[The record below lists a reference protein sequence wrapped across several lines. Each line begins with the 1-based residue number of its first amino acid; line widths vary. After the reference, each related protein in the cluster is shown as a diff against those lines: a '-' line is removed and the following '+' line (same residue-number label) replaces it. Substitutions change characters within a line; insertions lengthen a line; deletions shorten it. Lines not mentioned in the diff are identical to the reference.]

1 MMAETMAPGVAA
13 AAQRA
18 GRYRWVICGLLF
30 AATAINYVD
39 RQMLGVLKETLHHE
53 IGWTEIGYSNV
64 VFWFQTAYA
73 IGYLGFGGLVDRIGA
88 RFGYAI
94 AFILW
99 TIAHM
104 AHGGVH
110 SVAQFAMVRFGLG
123 LGESGN
129 FPSGVKAVTEWFPAK
144 ERALAIGIF
153 NAGANVGAII
163 TPLVVPILTL
173 AYGWRWAFV
182 ITGAVSLIWVVA
194 WVAIYRRPAE
204 AKNVSASELAYIQS
218 DPADPAKRVP
228 WVDLLGLKET
238 WAFALGKFFIDPIWW
253 MYIFWLPDFLGK
265 RYGLDLKT
273 FGPPLVAVYLLSDVG
288 SVLGGWASSSM
299 IKRGRTVNFARK
311 TTMLVCA
318 IFVTPIFFAQ
328 YVDNLWLAVLIIG
341 TAAAAHQAFSANVY
355 TLPSD
360 LFPRS
365 AVGSVIGIGGT
376 IGAVG
381 GMIFSLYIGQILDR
395 VGTYTPIFIVAGCA
409 YFVALAAVHWLSP
422 RLTRADQRQIAG

>member
-1 MMAETMAPGVAA
+1 MAETTMPGVAA

-18 GRYRWVICGLLF
+18 GHYRWVICGLLF

-39 RQMLGVLKETLHHE
+39 RQMLGVLKGTLHDE
-53 IGWTEIGYSNV
+53 IGWTEISYSHIV
-64 VFWFQTAYA
+64 ACFQLAYA
-73 IGYLGFGGLVDRIGA
+73 FGYLGFGKLIDGIGA

-94 AFILW
+94 AFVIW

-110 SVAQFAMVRFGLG
+110 SVTQFAMVRFGLG
-123 LGESGN
+123 IGESGN
-129 FPSGVKAVTEWFPAK
+129 FPAGIKAVTEWFPAK

-153 NAGANVGAII
+153 NAGANVGAIV
-163 TPLVVPILTL
+163 TPLIVPILTL
-173 AYGWRWAFV
+173 AYGWRMAFV

-194 WVAIYRRPAE
+194 WVAIYRRPTE
-204 AKNVSASELAYIQS
+204 SKHVSASELAYIQS
-218 DPADPAKRVP
+218 DPADPVAPVP
-228 WVDLLGLKET
+228 WLSLLGLRET

-265 RYGLDLKT
+265 RHGLDLKT
-273 FGPPLVAVYLLSDVG
+273 FGPALVAVYLLSDVG
-288 SVLGGWASSSM
+288 SVLGGWASSRM
-299 IKRGRTVNFARK
+299 IKSGRTVNFARK
-311 TTMLVCA
+311 ATMLVCA

-365 AVGSVIGIGGT
+365 AVGSVVGIGGT
-376 IGAVG
+376 VGAVG

-422 RLTRADQRQIAG
+422 NLTRADQRQIGL

>member
-1 MMAETMAPGVAA
+1 MAESTMPEVADAA
-13 AAQRA
+13 ATRM

-39 RQMLGVLKETLHHE
+39 RQMLGVLKETLHAE
-53 IGWTEIGYSNV
+53 VGWTEIGYSNV

-73 IGYLGFGGLVDRIGA
+73 IGYLGFGKLVDRIGA

-94 AFILW
+94 AFVIW

-110 SVAQFAMVRFGLG
+110 SVTQFAMVRFGLG

-129 FPSGVKAVTEWFPAK
+129 FPAGVKAVTEWFPAK
-144 ERALAIGIF
+144 ERALAVGIF

-163 TPLVVPILTL
+163 TPLVVPALTL
-173 AYGWRWAFV
+173 AYGWRMAFV
-182 ITGAVSLIWVVA
+182 ITGAASLVWLVA
-194 WVAIYRRPAE
+194 WLAIYRRPE
-204 AKNVSASELAYIQS
+204 ESKRISAAELAYVQS
-218 DPADPAKRVP
+218 DPADPVEPIRWSV
-228 WVDLLGLKET
+228 VVRRKET

-265 RYGLDLKT
+265 TYHLDLKT
-273 FGPPLVAVYLLSDVG
+273 FGPPLVAVYVLSDVG
-288 SVLGGWASSSM
+288 SVVGGWASSRM
-299 IKRGRTVNFARK
+299 IHRGRSVNFARK
-311 TTMLVCA
+311 STMFVCA
-318 IFVTPIFFAQ
+318 LCVTPIFFAQ
-328 YVDNLWLAVLIIG
+328 YIDNLWLAVLIIG
-341 TAAAAHQAFSANVY
+341 VAAAAHQAFSANVY

-376 IGAVG
+376 VGAIG

-395 VGTYTPIFIVAGCA
+395 IGSYTPIFIVAGCA
-409 YFVALAAVHWLSP
+409 YFLALASIHLLSP
-422 RLTRADQRQIAG
+422 KLARTEGA

>member
-1 MMAETMAPGVAA
+1 MAESTMPEVADAA
-13 AAQRA
+13 ATRM

-39 RQMLGVLKETLHHE
+39 RQMLGVLKETLHAE
-53 IGWTEIGYSNV
+53 VGWTEIGYSNV

-73 IGYLGFGGLVDRIGA
+73 IGYLGFGKLVDRIGA

-94 AFILW
+94 AFVIW

-110 SVAQFAMVRFGLG
+110 SVTQFAMVRFGLG

-129 FPSGVKAVTEWFPAK
+129 FPAGVKAVTEWFPAK

-163 TPLVVPILTL
+163 TPLVVPALTL
-173 AYGWRWAFV
+173 AYGWRMAFV
-182 ITGAVSLIWVVA
+182 ITGAASLIWLVA
-194 WVAIYRRPAE
+194 WLAIYRRPE
-204 AKNVSASELAYIQS
+204 ESTKISAAELAYVQS
-218 DPADPAKRVP
+218 DPVDPVEPIRWSV
-228 WVDLLGLKET
+228 VVRRKET
-238 WAFALGKFFIDPIWW
+238 WAYAFGKFFIDPIWW

-265 RYGLDLKT
+265 TYHLDLKT
-273 FGPPLVAVYLLSDVG
+273 FGPPLVAVYVLSDVG
-288 SVLGGWASSSM
+288 SVLGGWASSRM
-299 IKRGRTVNFARK
+299 IHHGRTVNFARK
-311 TTMLVCA
+311 STMFVCA
-318 IFVTPIFFAQ
+318 VCVTPIFFAQ

-341 TAAAAHQAFSANVY
+341 LAAAAHQAFSANVY

-376 IGAVG
+376 VGAIG
-381 GMIFSLYIGQILDR
+381 GMIFSLYIGQILAR
-395 VGTYTPIFIVAGCA
+395 IGSYTPIFIVAGCS
-409 YFVALAAVHWLSP
+409 YFIALAAIHLLSP
-422 RLTRADQRQIAG
+422 KLARTEGA

>member
-1 MMAETMAPGVAA
+1 MAETSMPGVAA

-18 GRYRWVICGLLF
+18 GSYRWVICGLLF

-39 RQMLGVLKETLHHE
+39 RQMLGVLKGTLHDE
-53 IGWTEIGYSNV
+53 IGWTEIGYSDV

-73 IGYLGFGGLVDRIGA
+73 IGYLGFGKLIDRIGA
-88 RFGYAI
+88 RFGYAV
-94 AFILW
+94 AFVIW

-110 SVAQFAMVRFGLG
+110 SVTQFAMVRFGLG

-129 FPSGVKAVTEWFPAK
+129 FPAGVKAVTEWFPAK

-153 NAGANVGAII
+153 NAGANVGAIV
-163 TPLVVPILTL
+163 TPLIVPILVA
-173 AYGWRWAFV
+173 AYGWRMAFV
-182 ITGAVSLIWVVA
+182 ITGAASLVWVVA
-194 WVAIYRRPAE
+194 WVAIYRRPSE
-204 AKNVSASELAYIQS
+204 SKRVSASELAYIHS
-218 DPADPAKRVP
+218 DPADPIAPVP
-228 WVDLLGLKET
+228 WLSLLGLRET

-265 RYGLDLKT
+265 RHGLDLKT
-273 FGPPLVAVYLLSDVG
+273 FGPALVAVYLLSDVG
-288 SVLGGWASSSM
+288 SVLGGWASSRM
-299 IKRGRTVNFARK
+299 IKNGRTVNFARK
-311 TTMLVCA
+311 STMLVCA
-318 IFVTPIFFAQ
+318 LFVTPIFFAQ
-328 YVDNLWLAVLIIG
+328 YVDSLWLAVLIIG

-381 GMIFSLYIGQILDR
+381 GMIFSLYIGQILER

-409 YFVALAAVHWLSP
+409 YFVALAAIHWLSP
-422 RLTRADQRQIAG
+422 NLTRADQRQLEG

>member
-1 MMAETMAPGVAA
+1 MAETTVPGVAA

-39 RQMLGVLKETLHHE
+39 RQMLGVLKGTLHDE

-73 IGYLGFGGLVDRIGA
+73 IGYLGFGKLIDRIGA

-94 AFILW
+94 AFVIW

-110 SVAQFAMVRFGLG
+110 SVTQFAMVRFGLG

-129 FPSGVKAVTEWFPAK
+129 FPAGVKAVTEWFPAR

-163 TPLVVPILTL
+163 TPLLVPILVA
-173 AYGWRWAFV
+173 AYGWRMAFV
-182 ITGAVSLIWVVA
+182 ITGAASLVWVVA
-194 WVAIYRRPAE
+194 WVAIYRRPSE
-204 AKNVSASELAYIQS
+204 SKRVSASELAYIES
-218 DPADPAKRVP
+218 DPADPVAPVP
-228 WVDLLGLKET
+228 WLSLLGLKET

-265 RYGLDLKT
+265 RHGLDLKT
-273 FGPPLVAVYLLSDVG
+273 FGPALVAVYLLSDVG
-288 SVLGGWASSSM
+288 SVLGGWASSRM
-299 IKRGRTVNFARK
+299 IKNGRTVNFARK

-318 IFVTPIFFAQ
+318 LFVTPIFFAQ
-328 YVDNLWLAVLIIG
+328 YVDSLWLAVLIIG

-376 IGAVG
+376 VGAVG

-409 YFVALAAVHWLSP
+409 YFVALAAIHWLSP
-422 RLTRADQRQIAG
+422 NLTRADQRQIGL

>member
-1 MMAETMAPGVAA
+1 MAESTMPEVADAA
-13 AAQRA
+13 ASRM

-39 RQMLGVLKETLHHE
+39 RQMLGVLKETLHAE
-53 IGWTEIGYSNV
+53 VGWTEIGYSNV

-73 IGYLGFGGLVDRIGA
+73 IGYLGFGKLVDRIGA

-94 AFILW
+94 AFVIW

-110 SVAQFAMVRFGLG
+110 SVTQFAMVRFGLG

-129 FPSGVKAVTEWFPAK
+129 FPAGVKAVTEWFPAK

-163 TPLVVPILTL
+163 TPLVVPALTL
-173 AYGWRWAFV
+173 AYGWRMAFV
-182 ITGAVSLIWVVA
+182 ITGAASLIWLVA
-194 WVAIYRRPAE
+194 WLAIYRRPE
-204 AKNVSASELAYIQS
+204 ESTKISAAELAYVQS
-218 DPADPAKRVP
+218 DPVDPVEPIRWSV
-228 WVDLLGLKET
+228 VVRRKET
-238 WAFALGKFFIDPIWW
+238 WAYAFGKFFIDPIWW

-265 RYGLDLKT
+265 TYHLDLKT
-273 FGPPLVAVYLLSDVG
+273 FGPPLVAVYVLSDVG
-288 SVLGGWASSSM
+288 SVLGGWASSRM
-299 IKRGRTVNFARK
+299 IHRGRTVNFARK
-311 TTMLVCA
+311 STMFVCA
-318 IFVTPIFFAQ
+318 VCVTPIFFAQ

-341 TAAAAHQAFSANVY
+341 LAAAAHQAFSANVY

-376 IGAVG
+376 VGAIG
-381 GMIFSLYIGQILDR
+381 GMIFSLYIGQILAR
-395 VGTYTPIFIVAGCA
+395 IGSYTPIFIVAGCS
-409 YFVALAAVHWLSP
+409 YFIALAAIHLLSP
-422 RLTRADQRQIAG
+422 KLARTEGA

>member
-1 MMAETMAPGVAA
+1 MAETTVPGVAA

-39 RQMLGVLKETLHHE
+39 RQMLGVLKGTLHDE
-53 IGWTEIGYSNV
+53 IGWTEISYSNIV
-64 VFWFQTAYA
+64 ACFQLAYA
-73 IGYLGFGGLVDRIGA
+73 FGYLGFGKLIDSIGA
-88 RFGYAI
+88 RFGYAV
-94 AFILW
+94 AFVIW

-110 SVAQFAMVRFGLG
+110 SVVQFAMVRFGLG
-123 LGESGN
+123 IGESGN
-129 FPSGVKAVTEWFPAK
+129 FPAGIKAVTEWFPAK

-153 NAGANVGAII
+153 NAGANVGAIV
-163 TPLVVPILTL
+163 TPLIVPILTL
-173 AYGWRWAFV
+173 AYGWRMAFV

-204 AKNVSASELAYIQS
+204 SKHVSSSELAYIQS
-218 DPADPAKRVP
+218 DPADPVTPVP
-228 WVDLLGLKET
+228 WLSLLGLRET

-288 SVLGGWASSSM
+288 SVIGGWASSRM
-299 IKRGRTVNFARK
+299 IKNGRTVNFARK
-311 TTMLVCA
+311 MTMLVCA

-341 TAAAAHQAFSANVY
+341 TAAAAHQAFSANIY

-376 IGAVG
+376 VGALG
-381 GMIFSLYIGQILDR
+381 GFIFSLYIGQILDR
-395 VGTYTPIFIVAGCA
+395 VGTYTLIFVVAGCA
-409 YFVALAAVHWLSP
+409 YFVALAAVHFLSP
-422 RLTRADQRQIAG
+422 NLTRADQRQLQG

>member
-1 MMAETMAPGVAA
+1 MMAESTMPEVADAA
-13 AAQRA
+13 ASRM

-39 RQMLGVLKETLHHE
+39 RQMLGVLKETLHAE
-53 IGWTEIGYSNV
+53 VGWTEIGYSNV

-73 IGYLGFGGLVDRIGA
+73 IGYLGFGKLVDRIGA

-94 AFILW
+94 AFVIW

-110 SVAQFAMVRFGLG
+110 SVTQFAMVRFGLG

-129 FPSGVKAVTEWFPAK
+129 FPAGVKAVTEWFPAK
-144 ERALAIGIF
+144 ERAFAIGIF

-163 TPLVVPILTL
+163 TPLVVPALTL
-173 AYGWRWAFV
+173 AYGWRMAFV
-182 ITGAVSLIWVVA
+182 ITGAASLIWLVA
-194 WVAIYRRPAE
+194 WLAIYRRPE
-204 AKNVSASELAYIQS
+204 ESTKISAAELAYVQS
-218 DPADPAKRVP
+218 DPVDPVEPIRWSV
-228 WVDLLGLKET
+228 VVRRKET
-238 WAFALGKFFIDPIWW
+238 WAYAFGKFFIDPIWW

-265 RYGLDLKT
+265 TYHLDLKT
-273 FGPPLVAVYLLSDVG
+273 FGPPLVAVYVLSDVG
-288 SVLGGWASSSM
+288 SVLGGWASSRM
-299 IKRGRTVNFARK
+299 IHRGRTVNFARK
-311 TTMLVCA
+311 STMFVCA
-318 IFVTPIFFAQ
+318 VCVTPIFFAQ

-341 TAAAAHQAFSANVY
+341 LAAAAHQAFSANVY

-376 IGAVG
+376 VGAIG
-381 GMIFSLYIGQILDR
+381 GMIFSLYIGQILAR
-395 VGTYTPIFIVAGCA
+395 IGSYTPIFIVAGCS
-409 YFVALAAVHWLSP
+409 YFIALAAIHLLSP
-422 RLTRADQRQIAG
+422 KLARTEGA